1 MVVSNDENVKNM
13 LINLNSQDQNNC
25 LDLWPICL
33 ISKPC
38 TFESLDLELAR
49 LCVSTTSMM
58 DDQIPRLHLPLRCNN
73 VHLSGRLS
81 THGCLQCPLYI

>member
-49 LCVSTTSMM
+49 FMRIKNLNDGWSNS
-58 DDQIPRLHLPLRCNN
+58 
-73 VHLSGRLS
+73 
-81 THGCLQCPLYI
+81 

>member
-25 LDLWPICL
+25 LDLWPCL

-49 LCVSTTSMM
+49 FMRIKNLNDGWSNS
-58 DDQIPRLHLPLRCNN
+58 
-73 VHLSGRLS
+73 
-81 THGCLQCPLYI
+81 